1 LTALAIADDLGAVL
15 VIGLFYT
22 KTIHR
27 PAMALATVPLTL
39 LFLMFRAKIRRPE
52 GMFLAVVAVWLAVFA
67 SGVHATVAGILAALM
82 VPMRSRI
89 APGHFVEIVRGRLPE
104 LETGPVTRE
113 SLLLD
118 GARLDTVVELYEAA
132 ADLRPPGVTLERLL
146 HPLQAYLVLPL
157 FAFFNAGVAI
167 GRSPG
172 DVLATPIGLGVLLGL
187 VIGKPAGV
195 MLASWLAVRV
205 GLARL
210 PEDASWPAMCA
221 VSCLAGIGF
230 TMSLFIAVIAFKEG
244 LSLVQAKTGI
254 LAGSLVSGG
263 VGYVLLRRELAPRVV
278 R

>member
-1 LTALAIADDLGAVL
+1 
-15 VIGLFYT
+15 
-22 KTIHR
+22 
-27 PAMALATVPLTL
+27 
-39 LFLMFRAKIRRPE
+39 
-52 GMFLAVVAVWLAVFA
+52 
-67 SGVHATVAGILAALM
+67 VAGILAALM

-89 APGHFVEIVRGRLPE
+89 APGHFVEIVRSRLPE
-104 LETGPVTRE
+104 LETGQVTRE

-132 ADLRPPGVTLERLL
+132 ADLRPPGVTLERVL

-167 GRSPG
+167 GRGPA
-172 DVLATPIGLGVLLGL
+172 DVIATPIGLGGLLGL
-187 VIGKPAGV
+187 MIGKPVGV
-195 MLASWLAVRV
+195 MLSSWLAVRL
-205 GLARL
+205 GLADL
-210 PEDASWPAMCA
+210 PADVSWPAMCA

-263 VGYVLLRRELAPRVV
+263 VGYVLLRRELVPRVV